1 MELQCLFQSSN
12 KSGMIRLEARWEH
25 WKLIVTRD
33 DHRFRYMQTIPADFI
48 VNGIGNGVDR
58 NENTNRSTYW
68 MDKQKKRTTRRWFDN
83 LQFHPALTSTTFFL
97 FISRS
102 AFIEFLFSLS
112 LSLSLWVGGAR
123 LDVVRDLSLSEQLS
137 RGFYPRWNGKR
148 FSLPFFFFFFSSFFF
163 SATTNVRRLIVRRP
177 KPRSTPNPHPQ
188 PVAPSHPK

>member
-112 LSLSLWVGGAR
+112 LSLSL
-123 LDVVRDLSLSEQLS
+123 SL
-137 RGFYPRWNGKR
+137 GRWSPIGCGSWLVFKR
-148 FSLPFFFFFFSSFFF
+148 TAVQGVLPPMEWKKVFPSFFFLLLLFFFF
-163 SATTNVRRLIVRRP
+163 RRRP
-177 KPRSTPNPHPQ
+177 MCD
-188 PVAPSHPK
+188 VW